1 MDCEAV
7 KLRKRNCMNPL
18 KDTGQFARNR
28 GADLKCLLPIGSSSA
43 VAWLLLTALEC
54 LVLLGAGQLK
64 AVQDAEAAIQEL
76 AVQARAAEAGGQ
88 LDLATKKYRAIL
100 KLDPKL
106 APAYN
111 NLGRLY
117 FKQGRYGEAISVLRR
132 GLALDPR
139 MVSSRV
145 LLGIALF
152 ETNNDQDARRE
163 LTQALAL
170 NPKDLH
176 AKLYLARSLLELG
189 DLNGAVHLL
198 EDLDRVEP
206 QNAQILYTLGEAYM
220 KLAAATLGRLQKTN
234 PDSYLVEVL
243 LGKSAE
249 AKQAFEEAAVHYRKA
264 IVEAPSAQGLHY
276 LLGHCLWRDGK
287 SLEALRE
294 FQRELQ
300 VNPYDYQAAWHAAL
314 VLLEQDPRQAD
325 RLATRALELKPDL
338 PAALMVRGRALL
350 ALNKPKEA
358 VQDFLKVV
366 ALDPEEDTAHFQLA
380 RAYRRLGLIQQAVT
394 EDAIFARMESSA
406 HSPKGKQ
413 AVLNRQDSLK

>member
-1 MDCEAV
+1 
-7 KLRKRNCMNPL
+7 
-18 KDTGQFARNR
+18 
-28 GADLKCLLPIGSSSA
+28 
-43 VAWLLLTALEC
+43 
-54 LVLLGAGQLK
+54 
-64 AVQDAEAAIQEL
+64 
-76 AVQARAAEAGGQ
+76 
-88 LDLATKKYRAIL
+88 
-100 KLDPKL
+100 
-106 APAYN
+106 
-111 NLGRLY
+111 
-117 FKQGRYGEAISVLRR
+117 
-132 GLALDPR
+132 